1 MENLDDYMALVL
13 AFIDSLV
20 GPLLGI
26 LLLLYYLKLR
36 CIDRGDKR

>member
-20 GPLLGI
+20 G
-26 LLLLYYLKLR
+26 R
-36 CIDRGDKR
+36 CWVFFCCFII